1 MNGTSPQVTRARF
14 GSWILWTVIVSTRC
28 GSVRVC
34 LDQTCGDRCV
44 AVKTLQHARSVIF
57 QSRIKAMQQ
66 RQALLTNTHPNAV
79 SVGLD
84 PYPRLIESPTIRTFG
99 VLAFSAL
106 GGAPQLGPRLLGD
119 AAPTRHRS
127 GSRTEHHN
135 SAVRTWC
142 TVDHRRAATTC
153 LGVDRFIVSSAPGG
167 LLSAARGLY
176 ARGGR
181 EPGCLRVF
189 SRRATSCGHWPVI
202 ELAGAIKPCK
212 IAKWCKKNRAQNELR
227 TLLQ

>member
-1 MNGTSPQVTRARF
+1 MCTSCTIQKLCVHACLNCLQGEMNGTSPQVTRARF
-14 GSWILWTVIVSTRC
+14 GSWIVWTVIIISTRC

-34 LDQTCGDRCV
+34 LDQTCSDRCV
-44 AVKTLQHARSVIF
+44 AVKTCTQCDISITH
-57 QSRIKAMQQ
+57 QSN
-66 RQALLTNTHPNAV
+66 ALLTNMYTHPNAV

-189 SRRATSCGHWPVI
+189 SRRAMSFG
-202 ELAGAIKPCK
+202 
-212 IAKWCKKNRAQNELR
+212 Q
-227 TLLQ
+227 